1 MTGTVMA
8 ASGGGALAL
17 VLLVWLLSLRLRD
30 ASIIDVFW
38 GAGFVLIGWIC
49 AAVGDGDRGRRLLL
63 AILVTI
69 WGLRLA
75 VHIGRRNLGK
85 GEDRRYAEMRE
96 RDGERFWF
104 TSLYRVYL
112 VQAVAM
118 WIVSLP
124 LQAGAA
130 LGAGHGLGPLD
141 AVGGAVWLVGFAF
154 ESLGDLQLDRFKA
167 DPANRG
173 RVMDH
178 GLWRYTRHPNYFGD
192 ATVWWGLGLV
202 AVGAGAVA
210 AWGFA
215 GSILDTL
222 LLTRVSGKPVLERDI
237 EQRRPGY
244 RDYVERTSGFVPLPP
259 RPPGGAASS

>member
-1 MTGTVMA
+1 MTGVVLA
-8 ASGGGALAL
+8 ASAGGAVGL
-17 VLLVWLLSLRLRD
+17 VVLVWVASLIVRD

-38 GAGFVLIGWIC
+38 GVGFIVIAWIC
-49 AAVGDGDRGRRLLL
+49 VAVGHGDRDRRLLL
-63 AILVTI
+63 AILTTV

-85 GEDRRYAEMRE
+85 GEDRRYAAMRE
-96 RDGERFWF
+96 RDGGRFWL

-112 VQAVAM
+112 VQAAAM

-130 LGAGHGLGPLD
+130 IGGGTGLGAVD
-141 AVGGAVWLVGFAF
+141 AIGGAIWLVGFGF
-154 ESLGDLQLDRFKA
+154 EAIGDLQLDRFKA
-167 DPANRG
+167 DPSNRG
-173 RVMDH
+173 SVMDR
-178 GLWRYTRHPNYFGD
+178 GLWRYSRHPNYFGD
-192 ATVWWGLGLV
+192 ATAWWGLGLI
-202 AVGAGAVA
+202 ALGAGGSA

-237 EQRRPGY
+237 EERRPGY
-244 RDYVERTSGFVPLPP
+244 REYVERTSGFIPLPQRRR
-259 RPPGGAASS
+259 RPSPS

>member
-1 MTGTVMA
+1 MLASA
-8 ASGGGALAL
+8 AGALGV
-17 VLLVWLLSLRLRD
+17 VLAVWVASLRLRD
-30 ASIIDVFW
+30 ASIIDTFW
-38 GAGFVLIGWIC
+38 GAGFVVIAWIC
-49 AAVGDGDRGRRLLL
+49 VAVGDGDQARRLVLAALATVWGARL
-63 AILVTI
+63 AI
-69 WGLRLA
+69 
-75 VHIGRRNLGK
+75 HIGRRNHGA
-85 GEDRRYAEMRE
+85 GEDRRYAAMRE
-96 RDGERFWF
+96 RDGDRFWL

-130 LGAGHGLGPLD
+130 LGAGRGLGALD
-141 AVGGAVWLVGFAF
+141 AAGAAVWLVGFGF
-154 ESLGDLQLDRFKA
+154 EAIGDLQLTRFKR

-173 RVMDH
+173 AVMDR

-192 ATVWWGLGLV
+192 ATAWWGLGLI
-202 AVGAGAVA
+202 ALGAGGTA

-215 GSILDTL
+215 GSLLDTL

-244 RDYVERTSGFVPLPP
+244 REYVERTSGFIPLP
-259 RPPGGAASS
+259 RRRG

>member
-1 MTGTVMA
+1 MTGVVMA
-8 ASGGGALAL
+8 ASAGGALGL
-17 VLLVWLLSLRLRD
+17 VLLVWLASLRLRD

-38 GAGFVLIGWIC
+38 GVGFVVIAWIC
-49 AAVGDGDRGRRLLL
+49 VAVGHGDGDRRLLL
-63 AILVTI
+63 AALATI

-75 VHIGRRNLGK
+75 GHIGRRNLGK
-85 GEDRRYAEMRE
+85 GEDRRYALMRE
-96 RDGERFWF
+96 RDGSRFWL

-130 LGAGHGLGPLD
+130 LGGGRDLGALD
-141 AVGGAVWLVGFAF
+141 VIGGAVWLVGFAF
-154 ESLGDLQLDRFKA
+154 EALGDLQLDRFKA

-173 RVMDH
+173 RVMDR
-178 GLWRYTRHPNYFGD
+178 GLWRYSRHPNYFGD
-192 ATVWWGLGLV
+192 ATAWWGLGLI
-202 AVGAGAVA
+202 ALGAGGGA

-237 EQRRPGY
+237 EERRPGY
-244 RDYVERTSGFVPLPP
+244 RDYVERTSGFIPLPP
-259 RPPGGAASS
+259 RRRPSPS